1 MDVNTKKTYLK
12 TRPYPIIKPLDLQGD
27 LNPYRTT
34 PRGEKPAP
42 KNSKELKVSAFFV
55 NFQDVIKK
63 GLRDGVPNA
72 SGRYSEGV
80 VLDTEKFLNQRD
92 ATNTNVQSEYSVYFT
107 SPDYQKQILKDY
119 IKFYAPDKE
128 NSSLIT
134 LIDDSDSFKTISS
147 VLFSSGTLYYNK
159 ISEVLQKIVEYQGGI
174 IDTAK
179 VSQLVGDGYMQNNLD
194 NNNNG
199 VGTGGE
205 NNQNGNGG
213 GSSATSNTNYLL
225 IGIVILAG
233 IFLLKRSK
241 K

>member
-1 MDVNTKKTYLK
+1 MDVNTKKIYLK
-12 TRPYPIIKPLDLQGD
+12 TRPYPVIEPLDLQGD

-42 KNSKELKVSAFFV
+42 KNAKELKVSAFFV
-55 NFQDVIKK
+55 NFQDAIKK

-80 VLDTEKFLNQRD
+80 VLDAEKFLNQRD
-92 ATNTNVQSEYSVYFT
+92 ATNTNVQSEYMMYFF
-107 SPDYQKQILKDY
+107 SPNYQKQILKDY
-119 IKFYAPDKE
+119 INYYDSGKA
-128 NSSLIT
+128 SLGISI
-134 LIDDSDSFKTISS
+134 IDNQDLFDIIKS
-147 VLFSSGTLYYNK
+147 VLFSQGTPYFDK
-159 ISEVLQKIVEYQGGI
+159 IPEVLQKIVEYQGGI

-199 VGTGGE
+199 GGTGGE
-205 NNQNGNGG
+205 NDQNGNGG

-225 IGIVILAG
+225 IGIVILVG